1 MLDSP
6 QPMLSPMPPLFHR
19 CLALLLL
26 GGTSLAHAGVVM
38 PPPPRYPTVHFEV
51 GVKDQLFDGVSQHT
65 LDGWIRMENTPL
77 QRIGVPLP
85 GATACVGATDRAP
98 ALPEHRVAAEL
109 WFGPARDAGKR
120 VIVDEQQVWEARLHV
135 AVLTGYEA
143 RDIGGCRRFWP
154 VTTDRELRT
163 RILQPYTRISPLIL
177 REVPEWGSIAAS
189 LQFVNEEAL
198 FNAGLEQ
205 EGYLGSP

>member
-1 MLDSP
+1 
-6 QPMLSPMPPLFHR
+6 
-19 CLALLLL
+19 
-26 GGTSLAHAGVVM
+26 M

-51 GVKDQLFDGVSQHT
+51 GVKDQLFDGVAQHT
-65 LDGWIRMENTPL
+65 LDGWIRMANTPL

-85 GATACVGATDRAP
+85 EVTACVGPNDRAP

-109 WFGPARDAGKR
+109 WFGPARDSGKR

-143 RDIGGCRRFWP
+143 REIGGCRRFWP
-154 VTTDRELRT
+154 VSTDREVRT

-177 REVPEWGSIAAS
+177 REVPEWGSLAAS
-189 LQFVNEEAL
+189 LQFVNEEARPH
-198 FNAGLEQ
+198 AGLEQ
-205 EGYLGSP
+205 EWAQPTP